1 MSLITSRQHPVV
13 KRFRAVARGDR
24 TAALVDGWHLI
35 AEARRASLDIE
46 VVAIAGDP
54 PDRAMA
60 HLVRDL
66 AGFTQVVSVSTDV
79 MHAISPVR
87 SPSGVAALVRRRTA
101 AVGATLAPAPALVL
115 VAVDLQDPG
124 NGGALIRAA
133 EAGGATGAIFCGAS
147 VDPWGWKALRAAMG
161 STFRLPVAR
170 EPDAAAVVAAL
181 QRGSLRVA
189 ATIPRGGA
197 PMHDVDFADGVA
209 LLVGGEGEGLSAMLV
224 DAADLTISIPMS
236 GHVESLNVAV
246 AAAVLI
252 YEARRQRAVDASAP
266 AIARRRRS

>member
-1 MSLITSRQHPVV
+1 MSAITSRQHPVV
-13 KRFRAVARGDR
+13 KRFRAAARGDR
-24 TAALVDGWHLI
+24 TSALVDGWHLL
-35 AEARRASLDIE
+35 AEARRALLEVE
-46 VVAIAGDP
+46 VVAIAGNP
-54 PDRAMA
+54 PDRAAA
-60 HLVRDL
+60 HLIRDL
-66 AGFTQVVSVSTDV
+66 EAATRVVTVSTEV

-101 AVGATLAPAPALVL
+101 SVAATLRPAPALAV

-133 EAGGATGAIFCGAS
+133 EAGGATGVIFCGAS

-170 EPDAAAVVAAL
+170 EPDAEAMVAAL
-181 QRGSLRVA
+181 QQAGLRVA
-189 ATIPRGGA
+189 ATVPRGGV
-197 PMHDVDFADGVA
+197 PMHHVGLGGDLA
-209 LLVGGEGEGLSAMLV
+209 LLVGGEGEGLSKTLV
-224 DAADLTISIPMS
+224 DSADLTISIPMS

-252 YEARRQRAVDASAP
+252 YEARRQRAADAPGA
-266 AIARRRRS
+266 AIVQWRRS